1 MVAVR
6 FRLIS
11 PSGIPVGGAATLV
24 AYPNGTRR
32 TGRTNAQG
40 EWRVDLY
47 RTDQSLTFLAA
58 APGYLPLSTTV
69 PPKPNPTITY
79 RLEDSTKGREGV
91 LFTSSTGYIPGLEGR
106 LNPINDDGSLYVY
119 ADNIA
124 INGKVL
130 HPAPF
135 QIGEA
140 LHLLDAYGVETTI
153 RFLMVTRQ
161 FSLIEYTKPK
171 TYEEQ

>member
-1 MVAVR
+1 MACRPVSHRPEPDVPCGSP
-6 FRLIS
+6 RLFAS
-11 PSGIPVGGAATLV
+11 LHHRAPQ
-24 AYPNGTRR
+24 
-32 TGRTNAQG
+32 AQ
-40 EWRVDLY
+40 
-47 RTDQSLTFLAA
+47 
-58 APGYLPLSTTV
+58 
-69 PPKPNPTITY
+69 PTITY
-79 RLEDSTKGREGV
+79 RLEDSTEGREGV
-91 LFTSSTGYIPGLEGR
+91 LFTSNRGYIPGLEGR
-106 LNPINDDGSLYVY
+106 LNPINNDGSLYVY

-135 QIGEA
+135 QISEA

>member
-32 TGRTNAQG
+32 TGLTNAQG

-79 RLEDSTKGREGV
+79 RLEDSTEGREGG
-91 LFTSSTGYIPGLEGR
+91 LFTSS
-106 LNPINDDGSLYVY
+106 
-119 ADNIA
+119 
-124 INGKVL
+124 
-130 HPAPF
+130 PAPF